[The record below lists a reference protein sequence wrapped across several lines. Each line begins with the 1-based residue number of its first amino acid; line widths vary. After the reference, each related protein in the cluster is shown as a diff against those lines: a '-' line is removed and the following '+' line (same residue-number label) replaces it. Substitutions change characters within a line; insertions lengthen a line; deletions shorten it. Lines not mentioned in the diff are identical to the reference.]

1 LTLDRTQAVI
11 ALIASELKIPEAKLD
26 ASSSV
31 DTVPEWDSMGHL
43 NICLAFQD
51 RFGVKLDLQA
61 VGDATSVPALV
72 ALLG

>member
-1 LTLDRTQAVI
+1 LTSNRTQAVI

-26 ASSSV
+26 ADSSV

-51 RFGVKLDLQA
+51 RFGVALDLEA
-61 VGDATSVPALV
+61 IGGATSVPALV

>member
-1 LTLDRTQAVI
+1 MTLDRTQAVI

-31 DTVPEWDSMGHL
+31 DTIPEWDSMGHL

-51 RFGVKLDLQA
+51 RVGVKLDLEA
-61 VGDATSVPALV
+61 IGAATSVPALV

>member
-1 LTLDRTQAVI
+1 MTTDRTRAVI
-11 ALIASELKIPEAKLD
+11 ALIASELEIPEERLD

-51 RFGVKLDLQA
+51 CFGVKLDLEA
-61 VGDATSVPALV
+61 IGAATSVPALV

>member
-1 LTLDRTQAVI
+1 MTLDRTQAVI

>member
-1 LTLDRTQAVI
+1 MTLDRTQAVI

-51 RFGVKLDLQA
+51 RFGVKLDLEA
-61 VGDATSVPALV
+61 IGAATSVPALV

>member
-1 LTLDRTQAVI
+1 LTSDRTQAVI

-31 DTVPEWDSMGHL
+31 DTIPEWDSMGHL

-51 RFGVKLDLQA
+51 RFGVKLDLEA
-61 VGDATSVPALV
+61 IGAATSVPALV

>member
-1 LTLDRTQAVI
+1 MTSDRTQAVI

-31 DTVPEWDSMGHL
+31 DTIPEWDSMGHL

-51 RFGVKLDLQA
+51 RFGVKLDLEA
-61 VGDATSVPALV
+61 IGAATSVPALV

>member
-1 LTLDRTQAVI
+1 MTSDRTRAVI

-26 ASSSV
+26 AGSSV

-51 RFGVKLDLQA
+51 RFGVKLDLEA
-61 VGDATSVPALV
+61 IGAATSVPALV